1 MAVAEAHERR
11 GRPNFLISWPCALE
25 RALRDDSGAY
35 LTLEIGH
42 SPTPV
47 RPRAVQ
53 VRGVLGG
60 RQHGRSADL
69 GVLWRRGLF
78 CGAADPA
85 RARACSWPPGCP
97 RGACCARCSPR
108 GGCTPPT
115 GRANAS
121 RCGAS
126 SVHPVRVCTRP
137 SSSSCACAWH
147 VTACEHLPL
156 CLCWLR
162 HSCERLVED
171 VLLIPLYKCHV
182 VR

>member
-78 CGAADPA
+78 CGP
-85 RARACSWPPGCP
+85 
-97 RGACCARCSPR
+97 
-108 GGCTPPT
+108 
-115 GRANAS
+115 GRA
-121 RCGAS
+121 G
-126 SVHPVRVCTRP
+126 
-137 SSSSCACAWH
+137 SC
-147 VTACEHLPL
+147 
-156 CLCWLR
+156 
-162 HSCERLVED
+162 
-171 VLLIPLYKCHV
+171 
-182 VR
+182 